1 MALAAAYATLAYV
14 RASTP
19 RPAALALVGAA
30 TLLQGAGIALSMAVP
45 SPLLAQYATTRT
57 MGRVMAFA
65 TPAPSAASSARCAR
79 RSAGGGDGER
89 QGVAVARAAGN
100 AVDSRELDVALA
112 AVRRCSTSPPMPS
125 RAPPPPPPRRACVRL
140 ATQVTLSLLFGLDPV
155 APLLLTAGCC
165 LLGAASYMAVHVAEQ
180 RRAAPPATPA
190 SAGRNLGGLDS
201 GGGGERSGYRTI

>member
-65 TPAPSAASSARCAR
+65 TTSGTVGRVVGPVRAAV
-79 RSAGGGDGER
+79 GGGR
-89 QGVAVARAAGN
+89 
-100 AVDSRELDVALA
+100 
-112 AVRRCSTSPPMPS
+112 
-125 RAPPPPPPRRACVRL
+125 
-140 ATQVTLSLLFGLDPV
+140 
-155 APLLLTAGCC
+155 
-165 LLGAASYMAVHVAEQ
+165 
-180 RRAAPPATPA
+180 
-190 SAGRNLGGLDS
+190 
-201 GGGGERSGYRTI
+201 